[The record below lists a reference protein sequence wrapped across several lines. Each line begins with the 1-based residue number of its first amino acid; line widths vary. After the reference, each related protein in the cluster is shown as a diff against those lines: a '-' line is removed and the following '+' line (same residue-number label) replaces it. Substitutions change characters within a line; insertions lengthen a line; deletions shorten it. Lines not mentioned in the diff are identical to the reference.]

1 MKRMTDFDSTRESA
15 WAAVMRPVP
24 FSPIMKISLGDEGYA
39 CQSKN
44 APAASYFLDY
54 GVYINENEQHARHTY
69 TIIPLAG
76 DRERDEGWAI
86 LPTGFAGTRR
96 RS

>member
-1 MKRMTDFDSTRESA
+1 MTNANVSFFHNPWETA
-15 WAAVMRPVP
+15 QVAVMRPVP

-69 TIIPLAG
+69 TIIPLAEDG
-76 DRERDEGWAI
+76 GEG
-86 LPTGFAGTRR
+86 
-96 RS
+96 